1 MPSLLKSNISPL
13 ITRISQD
20 STQSFC
26 NLFGAQEFSAALKE
40 NTYLVDLK
48 RLARRI
54 ADVARAGS
62 HQYNRCNKMATN
74 RTHSTVDE
82 SKGSQSGRNGVWT
95 IPNILTVFRI
105 VLTLPFLYFVNQ
117 GRFGYAL
124 LVFFAA
130 SVTDFVDGYIARRFK
145 QQSKLG
151 RFLDPLA
158 DKLLITTGFVIM
170 AIPHSGFPSIPIWL
184 AVAVIG
190 RDLIIVLGSL
200 VVYLLTRFRDFKPTL
215 LGKINTLVELGLIG
229 WFLVFHTSGRL
240 IFLLPSL
247 YVIVIASVV
256 LSGGE
261 YVIEG
266 IRILRRNRNGA
277 REAAA

>member
-1 MPSLLKSNISPL
+1 MRSLLESNISPL

-20 STQSFC
+20 STQSIC

-40 NTYLVDLK
+40 NTHFVEIK
-48 RLARRI
+48 RLDRRI

-82 SKGSQSGRNGVWT
+82 SEESRAGRKGVWT
-95 IPNILTVFRI
+95 IPNILTAFRI
-105 VLTLPFLYFVNQ
+105 VVTLPFLYFVNQ

-124 LVFFAA
+124 LVFFGA
-130 SVTDFVDGYIARRFK
+130 SATDFVDGYIARKLK

-151 RFLDPLA
+151 RLLDPLA
-158 DKLLITTGFVIM
+158 DKLLTTTGFVVM

-184 AVAVIG
+184 AVAVVG
-190 RDLIIVLGSL
+190 RDLIIVMGSL
-200 VVYLLTRFRDFKPTL
+200 VVYLLTKFRDFKPTL
-215 LGKINTLVELGLIG
+215 LGKINTLVELGLIV
-229 WFLVFHTSGRL
+229 WFLVFHTTGRL

-247 YVIVIASVV
+247 YVIVIASLV

-261 YVIEG
+261 YVVEG
-266 IRILRRNRNGA
+266 IRILRRRRNSSY
-277 REAAA
+277 EAVA